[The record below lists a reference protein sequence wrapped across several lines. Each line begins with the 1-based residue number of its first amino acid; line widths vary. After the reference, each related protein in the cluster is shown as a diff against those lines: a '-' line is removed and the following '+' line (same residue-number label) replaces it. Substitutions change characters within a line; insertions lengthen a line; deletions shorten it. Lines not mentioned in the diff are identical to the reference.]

1 MANLILVCG
10 LPGSGKST
18 YLSKFEHNI
27 NCTVVSRDKIRFSL
41 LQEGEPYFSHEEDV
55 CKNFWNQINEGLAAN
70 KNVYVDQTSL
80 NPESRSYL
88 LKHITSHYDEL
99 IIIWFNISMQTC
111 LERNENRRDT
121 KAFVPRGVIRRMSYQ
136 LVPPYLDEGF
146 DKIYMYTENNELIL
160 EDSKENYE

>member
-18 YLSKFEHNI
+18 YLSQFEHNT
-27 NCTVVSRDKIRFSL
+27 NCNVISRDKIRFAI
-41 LQEGEPYFSHEEDV
+41 LQDDEAYFSHEEEV
-55 CKNFWNQINEGLAAN
+55 CKNLWNKINESLAAN
-70 KNVYVDQTSL
+70 KNTYVDQTSL

-99 IIIWFNISMQTC
+99 IAIWFNIPEQIC
-111 LERNENRRDT
+111 LQRNENRQNT
-121 KAFVPRGVIRRMSYQ
+121 KAYVPRGVIRRMSYQ
-136 LVPPYLDEGF
+136 FVPPYLDEGF

-160 EDSKENYE
+160 EDSKDNYE